1 MTMKLFI
8 RLSMICALSAAAG
21 CSAFFSQSRS
31 SSFDAQN
38 SVLAALGAQAGV
50 SVPGPRSALPP
61 YERLTYQM
69 RWVGIPVGTL
79 TTTVKGIEKINGRDA
94 YVLEAEAH
102 TTGFC
107 SAIYKIDDHFIS
119 YMDVEKLYTL
129 RHEVHRRE
137 GSHRKDGI
145 TDFDQVNH
153 RASHFNQRENTRKE
167 YDIPPDAQDTIS
179 ASYYFMLLPM
189 KQGDRVESGVWNNE
203 RISRLL
209 AFIGGRN
216 TLRLDGKLGEREGF
230 QVEPFAEL
238 RGQRV
243 DKGRV
248 SAYYSWDERRIPL
261 FAVIKAPVLTSVTVT
276 LVHIENEPPGEKK

>member
-1 MTMKLFI
+1 MSMKLLI
-8 RLSMICALSAAAG
+8 RLFLIIALSAAAG
-21 CSAFFSQSRS
+21 CSVFFGQSRN
-31 SSFDAQN
+31 SSFDARN
-38 SVLAALGAQAGV
+38 SMLVSLGAQAGV
-50 SVPGPRSALPP
+50 SVPGPRPALPP

-69 RWVGIPVGTL
+69 RWVGISVGTL

-102 TTGFC
+102 TNGFC
-107 SAIYKIDDHFIS
+107 SAIYRIDDHFTS
-119 YMDVEKLYTL
+119 YMDVEKLHTL

-153 RASHFNQRENTRKE
+153 TASHFNQRENSRKE
-167 YDIPPDAQDTIS
+167 YAIPPDAQDTIS
-179 ASYYFMLLPM
+179 ASYYFMLLAM
-189 KQGDRVESGVWNNE
+189 KQGDRVEYAVWNNE
-203 RISRLL
+203 RIYRLM

-216 TLRLDGKLGEREGF
+216 TLRLDGKLGDREGF
-230 QVEPFAEL
+230 LVEPFAEL
-238 RGQRV
+238 RGERV

-248 SAYYSWDERRIPL
+248 SAYYSWDDRRIPL

-276 LVHIENEPPGEKK
+276 LAAIENEPPGENK